1 MASHRRQKVRSVA
14 SASGA
19 LPATD
24 SPTTLLPVVS
34 PNALVGTAPTVP
46 LRSIF
51 KRFWPDTRG
60 FRGRLVFGLSLL
72 GVPPALAALGIWL
85 FKILV
90 DDVLTTR
97 DVARFPLIAAA
108 FVAVTV
114 VEGIVSFFDEYLTA
128 WVGERFVLNL
138 RSRVF
143 THLQRLSLTFFE
155 RNQLGDI
162 LARLSGDVGAI
173 EGLILSGLNQ
183 ALTYFFQ
190 IVFFAG
196 ALFVLDWRLA
206 LAALVA
212 APGFL
217 LLARFFSKRIK
228 AASQEQRRR
237 SGSITAVAE
246 ESLHNTALV
255 QAYDRQA
262 HESIRFHKENL
273 GSFTAQMVAIRL
285 EALFAP
291 FTDLLQAVGVLAVIG
306 FGVRELVAGRITLGG
321 LLVFIGYLS
330 QLYGPISGIGSLAN
344 SIYAASAGAER
355 IIEVLDTKPEVTS
368 PDDPVPLGQARG
380 EFRLD
385 RVGFRYPDGGR
396 PALAEVS
403 FAAKPGETIAV
414 VGASGAGKSTLLRIL
429 LRLHDPHAG
438 VVTLDGIDIRQ
449 LRLGDLRANLA
460 VVLQD
465 TLVFDGTVAENIKWG
480 RPDASTDDV
489 VQAARDA
496 DAHQFITGLPQGY
509 QTRVGQRGMMLSGG
523 QRQRI
528 ALARAMIRNAPVLL
542 LDEPTTGLDAVSTQR
557 VMAPLRRAMAGR
569 TTIVISHNLL
579 TVSDADRIVYL
590 ERGRVAGYGTHQELM
605 ATAPGYA
612 ELYRLHHPE
621 PQRSIPRRAAN
632 GQPRRP
638 APLPSPTQPAGQT
651 QSPPSKP
658 AGQTRQAGQA
668 QPVAPDSRPSPS
680 PRPRLQ
686 PTGRGQA
693 TGRPQPAAHPA
704 PTGPPAPRPRTRTW
718 PSTGSRPAQTPTQ
731 RPTSTQP
738 PTLTQHPTPAPSSQ
752 SAPDLRPTPARHSA
766 PRPAPESLPVPD
778 PLSAPTLR
786 VTAAQRAAHTPR
798 STSAPHSLPAAQL
811 TRTPQPMPV
820 PAFAPR
826 STSAGHTPQPI
837 PAAPTPQPVPAGLTP
852 QPVPAAPTPQPV
864 PVAAP
869 RQLSAPQP
877 VSAPQPT
884 VAPLPT
890 GRSLP
895 SPRPIPV
902 TRSTPASLPIP
913 RQRPTP
919 TAGNGT
925 PLRWPADD
933 PFDTEP
939 AKPTGTG

>member
-1 MASHRRQKVRSVA
+1 MASHRRQKVRSAA

-19 LPATD
+19 LPVTD

-34 PNALVGTAPTVP
+34 PNALVSTAPTVP
-46 LRSIF
+46 LRAIF

-97 DVARFPLIAAA
+97 DVARFPLVAAA

-114 VEGIVSFFDEYLTA
+114 VEGVVSFFDEYLTA

-190 IVFFAG
+190 IIFFAG

-228 AASQEQRRR
+228 SASQEQRRR

-255 QAYDRQA
+255 QSYDRQA

-368 PDDPVPLGQARG
+368 PDDPVPLGRARG
-380 EFRLD
+380 EFRLE

-438 VVTLDGIDIRQ
+438 VVTLDGIDIRR

-480 RPDASTDDV
+480 RPDANTDDV

-557 VMAPLRRAMAGR
+557 VMVPLRRAMAGR

-621 PQRSIPRRAAN
+621 PQRPIARLAPN

-638 APLPSPTQPAGQT
+638 GLPAAPTQPVGTVQ
-651 QSPPSKP
+651 P
-658 AGQTRQAGQA
+658 AGTA
-668 QPVAPDSRPSPS
+668 QPSGTMQSAASTQHTGPGQRPTPS

-686 PTGRGQA
+686 PTGRGQT

-704 PTGPPAPRPRTRTW
+704 PTGPPAPRPRTKARPT
-718 PSTGSRPAQTPTQ
+718 PTPRPAPTP
-731 RPTSTQP
+731 R
-738 PTLTQHPTPAPSSQ
+738 PTPAPSSR
-752 SAPDLRPTPARHSA
+752 SAPDPMPTLAQHPALQ
-766 PRPAPESLPVPD
+766 PAPEPHPAPD

-786 VTAAQRAAHTPR
+786 VTPAQRAAHTP
-798 STSAPHSLPAAQL
+798 
-811 TRTPQPMPV
+811 QPMP
-820 PAFAPR
+820 APR
-826 STSAGHTPQPI
+826 AVAAGQPMHTPRPM
-837 PAAPTPQPVPAGLTP
+837 PAPQPVPELVPEP
-852 QPVPAAPTPQPV
+852 QHLSAPHPVPA
-864 PVAAP
+864 P
-869 RQLSAPQP
+869 RPM
-877 VSAPQPT
+877 

-890 GRSLP
+890 GQSLP
-895 SPRPIPV
+895 LPRPIPV
-902 TRSTPASLPIP
+902 TRSTPAPLPIP
-913 RQRPTP
+913 RQRPNP
-919 TAGNGT
+919 TAGTGT

-933 PFDTEP
+933 PFDAEP

>member
-1 MASHRRQKVRSVA
+1 MA

-19 LPATD
+19 LPVTD

-34 PNALVGTAPTVP
+34 PNALVSTAPTVP

-60 FRGRLVFGLSLL
+60 FRGRLVLGLSLL

-114 VEGIVSFFDEYLTA
+114 VEGVVSFFDEYLTA

-183 ALTYFFQ
+183 ALTYLFQ
-190 IVFFAG
+190 IIFFAG

-212 APGFL
+212 APAFL

-228 AASQEQRRR
+228 TASQEQRRR

-306 FGVRELVAGRITLGG
+306 FGIRELVAGRITLGG

-438 VVTLDGIDIRQ
+438 TVTLDGIDIRR
-449 LRLGDLRANLA
+449 LRLGDLRANIA

-465 TLVFDGTVAENIKWG
+465 TLVFDGTVAENIRWG
-480 RPDASTDDV
+480 RPDATTDDV

-590 ERGRVAGYGTHQELM
+590 ERGRVAGYGTHQELL
-605 ATAPGYA
+605 ADAPGYA
-612 ELYRLHHPE
+612 
-621 PQRSIPRRAAN
+621 
-632 GQPRRP
+632 
-638 APLPSPTQPAGQT
+638 
-651 QSPPSKP
+651 
-658 AGQTRQAGQA
+658 
-668 QPVAPDSRPSPS
+668 
-680 PRPRLQ
+680 
-686 PTGRGQA
+686 
-693 TGRPQPAAHPA
+693 
-704 PTGPPAPRPRTRTW
+704 
-718 PSTGSRPAQTPTQ
+718 
-731 RPTSTQP
+731 
-738 PTLTQHPTPAPSSQ
+738 
-752 SAPDLRPTPARHSA
+752 
-766 PRPAPESLPVPD
+766 
-778 PLSAPTLR
+778 
-786 VTAAQRAAHTPR
+786 
-798 STSAPHSLPAAQL
+798 
-811 TRTPQPMPV
+811 
-820 PAFAPR
+820 
-826 STSAGHTPQPI
+826 
-837 PAAPTPQPVPAGLTP
+837 
-852 QPVPAAPTPQPV
+852 
-864 PVAAP
+864 
-869 RQLSAPQP
+869 
-877 VSAPQPT
+877 
-884 VAPLPT
+884 
-890 GRSLP
+890 
-895 SPRPIPV
+895 
-902 TRSTPASLPIP
+902 
-913 RQRPTP
+913 
-919 TAGNGT
+919 
-925 PLRWPADD
+925 
-933 PFDTEP
+933 
-939 AKPTGTG
+939 